1 MNSLNQSSVIM
12 KCSALRWLALVT
24 ISIVT
29 SCSKTL
35 EPEAY
40 VAWVKNPDNGLHVIN
55 KANDFVFDVQY
66 KTPELIWLESG
77 DGSLK
82 EIMQQQD
89 DALQYLEL
97 SIKPTKGTTSILHID
112 AGSQQ
117 ELQQNLYY
125 YAFLFERDIFLE
137 IDGEKFPCTLFHF
150 ERGVD
155 LKPER
160 TFSLGFDA
168 PKPKNGI
175 ATLLIQA
182 ERLSALPIR
191 IKIDLSKIPI
201 LKV

>member
-1 MNSLNQSSVIM
+1 MRIPALQWIILLSL
-12 KCSALRWLALVT
+12 
-24 ISIVT
+24 SIFSI
-29 SCSKTL
+29 SCSKIL
-35 EPEAY
+35 GPEAY
-40 VAWVKNPDNGLHVIN
+40 VSWVKNPDNGLRVIN
-55 KANDFVFDVQY
+55 RANGFVFDVQY
-66 KTPELIWLESG
+66 KTPELNWIESG
-77 DGSLK
+77 NGSLK
-82 EIMQQQD
+82 EVIQHD
-89 DALQYLEL
+89 DALQYLQL
-97 SIKPTKGTTSILHID
+97 TIKPEKGMASILQVN

-125 YAFLFERDIFLE
+125 YAYLFERDIFLE

-168 PKPKNGI
+168 PKPKNGM